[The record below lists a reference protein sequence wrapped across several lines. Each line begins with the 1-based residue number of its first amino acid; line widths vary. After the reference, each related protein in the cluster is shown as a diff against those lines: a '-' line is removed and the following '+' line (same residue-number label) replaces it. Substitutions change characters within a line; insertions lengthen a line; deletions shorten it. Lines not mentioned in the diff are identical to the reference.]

1 MWPIYSSEWRSLLQV
16 NWGLPVGIE
25 TCWRGLALTCVG
37 TGSRL
42 CGDWATF
49 IFIFTYTVTYT
60 YKKVADVISEHSD
73 LENHL
78 AGKLI
83 EISLR
88 NPKDI
93 YRLDKGLTLKQF

>member
-1 MWPIYSSEWRSLLQV
+1 MWSTSISEQESLLQV
-16 NWGLPVGIE
+16 DLDLPVGIE

-37 TGSRL
+37 IGSRL

-78 AGKLI
+78 ARKLI

-88 NPKDI
+88 NLKDI